1 MSLSYLIGQST
12 KFVWYSTHYLIS
24 FKYATPIKIDRQN
37 PPPFFK
43 KMPSGKK
50 LFYEM
55 LKLFNEERNY
65 INQKKYKIPKTNVN
79 DFANIVKGSFNFF
92 MDLPKIDKRRTEKK
106 FNDLN
111 EKNEDLPK
119 YFLRNFHYQTD
130 GYLSE
135 NSANLYEFQ
144 VETYFLDQQLQ

>member
-55 LKLFNEERNY
+55 LKLFNEERKY
-65 INQKKYKIPKTNVN
+65 INQNKYKIPKTNVN
-79 DFANIVKGSFNFF
+79 DFANLVKGSFNFF
-92 MDLPKIDKRRTEKK
+92 LDLPKIDKRRTEKK
-106 FNDLN
+106 
-111 EKNEDLPK
+111 
-119 YFLRNFHYQTD
+119 
-130 GYLSE
+130 
-135 NSANLYEFQ
+135 
-144 VETYFLDQQLQ
+144 

>member
-43 KMPSGKK
+43 KKPSGKK

-55 LKLFNEERNY
+55 LK
-65 INQKKYKIPKTNVN
+65 
-79 DFANIVKGSFNFF
+79 
-92 MDLPKIDKRRTEKK
+92 
-106 FNDLN
+106 
-111 EKNEDLPK
+111 
-119 YFLRNFHYQTD
+119 
-130 GYLSE
+130 
-135 NSANLYEFQ
+135 
-144 VETYFLDQQLQ
+144 

>member
-55 LKLFNEERNY
+55 LKLFNEERKY

-79 DFANIVKGSFNFF
+79 DFANIVKGVLIFLWIF
-92 MDLPKIDKRRTEKK
+92 LKLTKEELKK
-106 FNDLN
+106 
-111 EKNEDLPK
+111 
-119 YFLRNFHYQTD
+119 
-130 GYLSE
+130 
-135 NSANLYEFQ
+135 NLMI
-144 VETYFLDQQLQ
+144 

>member
-55 LKLFNEERNY
+55 LKLFDSSLKISKE
-65 INQKKYKIPKTNVN
+65 KIPVFKPFIQNLEIN
-79 DFANIVKGSFNFF
+79 AAKISLEDGWLGMGKSVKLFEE
-92 MDLPKIDKRRTEKK
+92 LIEKK
-106 FNDLN
+106 LIL
-111 EKNEDLPK
+111 EK
-119 YFLRNFHYQTD
+119 
-130 GYLSE
+130 
-135 NSANLYEFQ
+135 
-144 VETYFLDQQLQ
+144 